1 MIGFLWQN
9 GIFSKRKFRLLGVA
23 CCHRVWDLLID
34 DRSIQAVAVAEQ
46 YADGIASFEELR
58 FAFEDAFDVG
68 ARLTARKKGTITKA
82 QLLAAWAASE
92 VARPDERIGSLADNV
107 AEALGTGYEHK
118 IQADM
123 LREIFGN
130 PFSPVILDSRWQTSN
145 VIDLARTIYE
155 DRAFDQ
161 MPILADAL
169 MDVGC
174 YSEVLLDH
182 CRQIKSHVRGCWV
195 IDLLLG
201 KE

>member
-1 MIGFLWQN
+1 VSSFAHLAEFTDG
-9 GIFSKRKFRLLGVA
+9 GA
-23 CCHRVWDLLID
+23 A
-34 DRSIQAVAVAEQ
+34 QA
-46 YADGIASFEELR
+46 
-58 FAFEDAFDVG
+58 
-68 ARLTARKKGTITKA
+68 
-82 QLLAAWAASE
+82 
-92 VARPDERIGSLADNV
+92 
-107 AEALGTGYEHK
+107 AEALGKSSECK
-118 IQADM
+118 VQAEM
-123 LREIFGN
+123 LRDIFGN
-130 PFSPVILDSRWQTSN
+130 PFNPVILDPKWQTSN

-169 MDVGC
+169 MDAGC